1 MLQQNGRFFVKP
13 RPFMAKKL
21 LLLNGPNLNLLGT
34 REPEVYGSTTL
45 AEVERD
51 AIGQAAAA
59 GATLSHFQSNHEG
72 QLIDRIHAA
81 RGEGVEAIVINPG
94 GLTHTSVAL
103 RDALAGVAI
112 PFVEVHIS
120 NIHRRESFRHHSYLS
135 DLAVGVI
142 CGLGIAGYRHAI
154 DFALNKL

>member
-1 MLQQNGRFFVKP
+1 
-13 RPFMAKKL
+13 MAKKL

-45 AEVERD
+45 AEVERE
-51 AIGQAAAA
+51 ARAQAASA
-59 GATLSHFQSNHEG
+59 GASLEHFQSNHEG

-81 RGEGVEAIVINPG
+81 RGDGVEAIVINPG

-103 RDALAGVAI
+103 RDALAGVDI
-112 PFVEVHIS
+112 PFVEIHIS

-135 DLAVGVI
+135 ALAAGVI
-142 CGLGIAGYRHAI
+142 CGFGIDGSRHAI
-154 DFALNKL
+154 DFALKKL